1 MRQEELITKPL
12 NILSQVSH
20 CSFFLYWYI
29 FFNSIN
35 WISSNAGKNMDI
47 KNNPDFS
54 KLKKKKKK
62 VYFLIFFGFEN
73 VPVIST
79 AENYLLHIHRDNIF
93 IIIYSQH
100 L

>member
-1 MRQEELITKPL
+1 
-12 NILSQVSH
+12 
-20 CSFFLYWYI
+20 
-29 FFNSIN
+29 
-35 WISSNAGKNMDI
+35 MDI